1 MANTPNKTT
10 NKKPKLVRDSFTI
23 PKAEYVV
30 IEDMKVR
37 AIALGTSVKKSEL
50 LRAGLKLLQSLSD
63 SAYKAAL
70 AAIPTLK
77 TGRPAAEVPAAEALK
92 VVRKP
97 AARKATATAA
107 AQAPAKAPVKPA
119 VKSTA
124 KVVTQPAAKSAAKPA
139 VKAAAKA
146 PVKSPVKAPTKPAA
160 KRAVPAQKARTTT
173 PAPAKATQPV
183 PRKKPAAKPIA
194 PVAAQPMVQAAAAA
208 AEAPT
213 QV

>member
-10 NKKPKLVRDSFTI
+10 NKKTKLVRDSFTI

-63 SAYKAAL
+63 RAYKAAL

-77 TGRPAAEVPAAEALK
+77 TGRPAAELPAAEALK

-124 KVVTQPAAKSAAKPA
+124 KVVTRPAAKSAAKPA
-139 VKAAAKA
+139 VKAAAK
-146 PVKSPVKAPTKPAA
+146 
-160 KRAVPAQKARTTT
+160 RAVPARKARTTA

-194 PVAAQPMVQAAAAA
+194 PVAAQPMVLAAA